1 MMFSQL
7 VKRYPGGQQ
16 IIYCSKCIL
25 PLYNVLRKT
34 KFLSSCPEQNSLAIK
49 QYQTS
54 FFESLMPEQNRNKPN
69 YIGKK
74 SNVKTES
81 TQQAREI

>member
-1 MMFSQL
+1 MYTSGVQ
-7 VKRYPGGQQ
+7 
-16 IIYCSKCIL
+16 CITQ
-25 PLYNVLRKT
+25 NK
-34 KFLSSCPEQNSLAIK
+34 KFPSNSPEQNSLAIK